1 MNIIFGTPSSEM
13 LEKYTVLELD
23 TFRMPDN
30 KLYTSYCVV
39 EKIPLQDFP
48 IADSLKKVHA
58 DLIRYYREQQWN
70 YCSQAIEGL
79 TGKWNGE
86 LDTFYAHLAER
97 IKQYMDTPPPEGWDG
112 VMDWVNKD
120 PQSVTD

>member
-1 MNIIFGTPSSEM
+1 MNIIFGTPTAEM
-13 LEKYTVLELD
+13 FEKYTVLELD

-48 IADSLKKVHA
+48 MAEALKKVHA
-58 DLIRYYREQQWN
+58 DLIRYYREQQWV
-70 YCSQAIEGL
+70 YCLQAIEGL

-97 IKQYMDTPPPEGWDG
+97 INEFQEADLPGDWNG
-112 VMDWVNKD
+112 VIDWVGKEQ
-120 PQSVTD
+120 QSVTD